1 VIVRS
6 LQLTDFRNYESLQ
19 LALGA
24 GVHAL
29 VGDNAQGKTN
39 LVEALVVLSTMKS
52 FRGTANDHVVRIGA
66 ESAFLRAD
74 VVHDGG
80 REFLVEIELKRAGR
94 SVAQV
99 NRKRIARTRDLLG
112 TLRATVFSPDD
123 RLLVNG
129 SAVERRTFLDDTI
142 VACDSTRLDLVGE
155 LERALR
161 QRNALLKESGW
172 NPSPSTLAT
181 LDAWDDKL
189 ASVGDEV
196 GRARAEFITTIAP
209 LVQQAYE
216 SLVDDACT
224 VSLAYEAPWRE
235 TGLAAALAASRADDL
250 RRGTSTVGPHRDD
263 LIVQLDDFA
272 TRTQASHGEQHSLG
286 LALRM
291 AAHQAVTER
300 HATPPV
306 VVLDDVLAT
315 LDTRRAEALFA
326 QLLASVPYNQM
337 IVTSAHP
344 LPASPRIT
352 QWLEVHRGTI
362 SSGTTAN
369 STPSNSS
376 ERR

>member
-1 VIVRS
+1 MIVRS
-6 LQLTDFRNYESLQ
+6 LQLTNFRNYESLQ

-39 LVEALVVLSTMKS
+39 LAEALVVLSTMKS
-52 FRGTANDHVVRIGA
+52 FRGTTNDHVVRVGA

-74 VVHDGG
+74 VVHDDE

-99 NRKRIARTRDLLG
+99 NRKRITRTRDLLG
-112 TLRATVFSPDD
+112 TLRTTVFSPDD
-123 RLLVNG
+123 RFLVNG
-129 SAVERRTFLDDTI
+129 SASERRTFLDDAI
-142 VACDSTRLDLVGE
+142 VACDPTRLDLVGE
-155 LERALR
+155 LERVLR

-172 NPSPSTLAT
+172 NPSSATLAT

-196 GRARAEFITTIAP
+196 GRARAEFVATIAP
-209 LVQQAYE
+209 LVQRAYQ
-216 SLVDDACT
+216 SLVDEPCT
-224 VSLAYEAPWRE
+224 VLLTYEAPWRE
-235 TGLAAALAASRADDL
+235 TGLAVALAASRVDDL

-272 TRTQASHGEQHSLG
+272 TRSQGSHGEQHSLG

-300 HATPPV
+300 HGTPPV
-306 VVLDDVLAT
+306 VVLDDVLAA

-326 QLLASVPYNQM
+326 RLLATVPYQQM
-337 IVTSAHP
+337 IVTSAHA
-344 LPASPRIT
+344 LPSSPRIT
-352 QWLEVHRGTI
+352 QWLAVERGTI
-362 SSGTTAN
+362 SR
-369 STPSNSS
+369 STHQDDN
-376 ERR
+376 ERG